1 MVAEYNILARENVY
15 DNRDS
20 IFHGSKSA
28 AARKGNEEAPL
39 CLGTGSDH
47 EALDLEISIRG
58 RVLALNA
65 IASALSSEP
74 YTSVTEVHDH
84 ASSPLCVVL
93 GDPDG
98 KLENLDTIVN
108 PNLI

>member
-1 MVAEYNILARENVY
+1 NVY

-20 IFHGSKSA
+20 IFHGSRSA
-28 AARKGNEEAPL
+28 TARERDEQGPL
-39 CLGTGSDH
+39 CFGTGSCH

-84 ASSPLCVVL
+84 AGSPLCVLL

-98 KLENLDTIVN
+98 KLENPDTRVKRGDDGV
-108 PNLI
+108 LKVLKRH